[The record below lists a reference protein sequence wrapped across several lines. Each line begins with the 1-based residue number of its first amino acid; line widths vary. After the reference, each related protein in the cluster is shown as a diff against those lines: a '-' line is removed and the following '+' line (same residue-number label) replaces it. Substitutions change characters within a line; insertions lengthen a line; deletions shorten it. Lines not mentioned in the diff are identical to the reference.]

1 MIKADAKPWK
11 LRAVHGDAVLAACVT
26 RRGAETERELSDIAG
41 RVTFEPYTL
50 TATPIEAPGCH
61 PALTIEAER
70 ARCAAWNANATL
82 AWQIRERQKAR
93 AIELDQA

>member
-1 MIKADAKPWK
+1 MLKADAKPWK
-11 LRAVHGDAVLAACVT
+11 LRAVNGDAVLAACVT

-50 TATPIEAPGCH
+50 TATPIEA
-61 PALTIEAER
+61 ER

-93 AIELDQA
+93 AS